1 MKYYYTGLQ
10 KNVLPATSD
19 VDACLEMAPIANKY
33 DDWVQRAGYP
43 CANHYIVTKY
53 ANGDDNIGFHYDKPQ
68 SIAPGSLI
76 TVVKTGPHGRPFQL
90 RDRVFLDCLPGEDEK
105 AFKVRSDAAQSKV
118 KPFFDEVVPPGTAI
132 EMTLEAN
139 LRTQQAVPAVDHA
152 GPSGS
157 IVFRTVTERVST
169 EPARKKARKMWA
181 TRGSEPALPALVAE
195 T

>member
-1 MKYYYTGLQ
+1 ME
-10 KNVLPATSD
+10 
-19 VDACLEMAPIANKY
+19 ACPEIAPIANTY

-53 ANGDDNIGFHYDKPQ
+53 AGPE

-90 RDRVFLDCLPGEDEK
+90 RDRVFLERLPGEDEK
-105 AFKVRSDAAQSKV
+105 AFKVRSAATQNQL

-132 EMTLEAN
+132 VMTLEAN
-139 LRTQQAVPAVDHA
+139 LLTQHAVPAVDQA

-169 EPARKKARKMWA
+169 EPARKKARKM
-181 TRGSEPALPALVAE
+181 
-195 T
+195 